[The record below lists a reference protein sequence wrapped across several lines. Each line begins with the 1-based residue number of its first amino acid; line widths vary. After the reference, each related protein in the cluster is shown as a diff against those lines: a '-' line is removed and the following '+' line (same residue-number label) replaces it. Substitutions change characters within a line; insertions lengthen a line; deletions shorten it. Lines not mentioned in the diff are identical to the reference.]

1 MIVPCTTAEIAAI
14 FSIRWRLYTSFA
26 EVEKNMT
33 KMQKPVINPAE
44 LDLEHWQEGTFFE
57 SRDAAFG
64 AQLGLKDLGIGY
76 GEVPPG
82 KSGCPFHNHHIEE
95 ELFVIL
101 SGEGEYRFGPDRY
114 PVKPGDVL
122 GAPAGGPETAH
133 HLINTGT
140 VPLTYLSISA
150 NAKAE
155 IVEYPDSGKFL
166 AKSRATPG
174 GKAVFRFVGRKESE
188 TDYWD
193 GEPGI

>member
-1 MIVPCTTAEIAAI
+1 
-14 FSIRWRLYTSFA
+14 
-26 EVEKNMT
+26 MT
-33 KMQKPVINPAE
+33 KMQRPVINPADLE
-44 LDLEHWQEGTFFE
+44 LEHWQEGTFFE
-57 SRDAAFG
+57 SRDASFG
-64 AQLGLKDLGIGY
+64 AQLGLEDLGIGY

-174 GKAVFRFVGRKESE
+174 GKPVFRFVGRKESE

>member
-1 MIVPCTTAEIAAI
+1 MADLQEPI
-14 FSIRWRLYTSFA
+14 
-26 EVEKNMT
+26 
-33 KMQKPVINPAE
+33 INLAE
-44 LDLEHWQEGTFFE
+44 LELEHWQEGTFFE
-57 SRDAAFG
+57 SRDASFG
-64 AQLGLKDLGIGY
+64 AQLGLKDLGVGY

-82 KSGCPFHNHHIEE
+82 KSGCPFHNHLVEE

-101 SGEGEYRFGPDRY
+101 SGEGEYRFGPNRY

-140 VPLTYLSISA
+140 VPLKYLSISA

-166 AKSRATPG
+166 AKARATGG
-174 GKAVFRFVGRKESE
+174 GKPRFRFVGRPESAV
-188 TDYWD
+188 DYWD